1 MREKAAEVKKIRQI
15 TLVAKNQDVSSLFDS
30 KGRNVI
36 LSQVVE
42 CEGKK
47 QVASLKRD
55 KADADVRN
63 SKKPRISPEKHL
75 SLR

>member
-42 CEGKK
+42 CEEKK
-47 QVASLKRD
+47 QVARLKRD
-55 KADADVRN
+55 KADDDVRN
-63 SKKPRISPEKHL
+63 SKKPRISPKKNL
-75 SLR
+75 CLR